1 MQNSRQDDL
10 SSTET
15 DPEVTQV
22 MELVDESI
30 DDHYAKSLDSVF
42 KCRLEARLAM
52 VEMQKV
58 SFKRHKFGLPWQ
70 LSSKGPTCQCR
81 RYGFRP
87 WSGKTPQAPEQLSLC
102 TAIDPAL

>member
-15 DPEVTQV
+15 DPEVTEV

-58 SFKRHKFGLPWQ
+58 SFKRHKSGLPWQ
-70 LSSKGPTCQCR
+70 PKPLSPRAVSTEALAPTLQR
-81 RYGFRP
+81 E
-87 WSGKTPQAPEQLSLC
+87 A
-102 TAIDPAL
+102 